1 MSDLH
6 EVSADVIVVGGGLSG
21 VCAAL
26 ASARSGAS
34 TILIHD
40 RPMLG
45 GNTSSEIRVHAGGAD
60 HSGAR
65 PHCRESGIIDEIRL
79 EDAARNPQRCA
90 QMWDLILYEKC
101 HDEPNLTLHLN
112 TTCTAA
118 QTDDQDRI
126 VQIEAS
132 CQHAEAH
139 FIIKGRCFIDCT
151 GDGRLAAEAGAEYRV
166 GREGPDEFNEPHAEG
181 PDQQTMGASLLWVAE
196 DVGVPVP
203 FTPPS
208 FARKFSD
215 DDLPHRDHTHF
226 DHGYWWV
233 EYGGELDTVKDKE
246 AIRDELLAVMMG
258 LWDHIK
264 NQGRHGADNWVLKWF
279 GWLPGHR
286 ESRRIVGDHLLT
298 ENDLMESR
306 LFEDRVAHGGWPMD
320 THPPGGIYRD
330 EPPSNYL
337 HTPDI
342 YSIPLRA
349 LYSKDLSNLFMAGR
363 CVSATHMAMSS
374 TRLAA
379 TGAAMGQAVGT
390 AAAMCC
396 ARDCNPRDLVEHH
409 IGDLQQ
415 QLLREDQYI
424 IDLRADDPDDL
435 APSAAITASSEA
447 EGCGGDKVTD
457 GVTRFRHQ
465 NTHQWASDPR
475 QTMPQWLELKL
486 PETARIAEIHLTFD
500 SGYSRPLTL
509 TESDAFNARMIRGPQ
524 PETVA
529 DYVVEVGREGEWT
542 EVVRET
548 SNYLRKRVHA
558 IDSTEAEGVRITV
571 NRTNGDASARIY
583 EVRLYA

>member
-6 EVSADVIVVGGGLSG
+6 EVSADVVVVGGGLSG

-101 HDEPNLTLHLN
+101 HEEPNLVLYLN
-112 TTCTAA
+112 TACTTA

-126 VQIEAS
+126 VEIEAD
-132 CQHAEAH
+132 CQHAEDR
-139 FIIKGRCFIDCT
+139 FIIAGRFFIDCT
-151 GDGRLAAEAGAEYRV
+151 GDGRLAAEAGAECRV
-166 GREGPDEFNEPHAEG
+166 GREGPEEFDEPHAEG
-181 PDQQTMGASLLWVAE
+181 PDNQTMGASLMWVAE

-208 FARKFSD
+208 FARKFTD
-215 DDLPHRDHTHF
+215 EELPHRNHAQF

-233 EYGGELDTVKDKE
+233 EYGGKLDTVKDKE
-246 AIRDELLAVMMG
+246 AIRDELLAIMMG
-258 LWDHIK
+258 MWDHLK
-264 NQGRHGADNWVLKWF
+264 NGGRHGADNWVLKWF
-279 GWLPGHR
+279 GWVPGHR
-286 ESRRIVGDHLLT
+286 ESRRVVGDYMLT

-320 THPPGGIYRD
+320 THPPGGIYSD

-349 LYSKDLSNLFMAGR
+349 LYSKDIANLFMAGR
-363 CVSATHMAMSS
+363 CISATHMAMSS

-396 ARDCNPRDLVEHH
+396 ARDCSPRDLAERH
-409 IGDLQQ
+409 IADLQQ
-415 QLLREDQYI
+415 QLLRDDQYM
-424 IDLRADDPDDL
+424 IDLPSQDAADL
-435 APSAAITASSEA
+435 ARVAVVSASSEA

-465 NTHQWASDPR
+465 NSHQWASDPC
-475 QTMPQWLELKL
+475 QAMPQWLQLGL
-486 PETARIAEIHLTFD
+486 AETARLTEIHLTFD

-529 DYVVEVGREGEWT
+529 DYVIEVGRNGEWT

-548 SNYLRKRVHA
+548 NNYLRKRVHT
-558 IDSTEAEGVRITV
+558 IESVEAEAVRITV
-571 NRTNGDASARIY
+571 NRTNGDPSARIY